1 MRPSGAVPLASLTPG
16 SSARVV
22 DVAGRGAFR
31 RRLLDMGFIQGAP
44 VQVIRDAPLGN
55 PVEYCIGGTH
65 VTLRK
70 HEAMHVLVAGTSAPM
85 ALRRGFRGRLGRRLR
100 KGPGHRRRAK
110 QERPKQ

>member
-1 MRPSGAVPLASLTPG
+1 MRPSGAIPLASLMPG

-31 RRLLDMGFIQGAP
+31 RRLLDMGFVQGAP

-65 VTLRK
+65 VTLRR
-70 HEAMHVLVAGTSAPM
+70 HEAMHILVDGSSVPA
-85 ALRRGFRGRLGRRLR
+85 ALRRGFRRGLR
-100 KGPGHRRRAK
+100 HRRRIGR
-110 QERPKQ
+110 ERPRR